1 LWKPVD
7 RPKSVN
13 LMWPPRS
20 RRMLSGLISLEELEF
35 RLATATKHIPVYE
48 TKLVDGL
55 YRKRDLGHVETCNV
69 FSEDFVLDQH
79 CHQVTTWQELHKHVE
94 ESVVLE
100 GRVQFNNP
108 WTVGLGENIT
118 F

>member
-1 LWKPVD
+1 
-7 RPKSVN
+7 
-13 LMWPPRS
+13 M
-20 RRMLSGLISLEELEF
+20 
-35 RLATATKHIPVYE
+35 YE

-55 YRKRDLGHVETCNV
+55 YRERDLGHVETCNV

-79 CHQVTTWQELHKHVE
+79 RHQVTTWQELHKHVE

-100 GRVQFNNP
+100 GCVQLNDP
-108 WTVGLGENIT
+108 WTVGLGENVT